1 MLPPES
7 TPPAETGDEGRCASR
22 ALVDCDALLIDM
34 DGTLVDSRQ
43 LVERM
48 WLIWAAEHGIAPEAV
63 LAVAHGRR
71 TLETMELVAPEL
83 ATPEEAARLDALE
96 AEQEGGETAIPG
108 ALALLTAL
116 PPDRWAVVTSASRSL
131 AIARLAI
138 VGLPTPRVLVGAED
152 VVHGKPAPDGYLLAA
167 RQLGILPHRAV
178 VIEDTPAGIQAGH
191 LAGAPVIG
199 VRTTYESLEGCEWV
213 VADLRA
219 ISVERGRGA
228 RTLRL
233 SVETS

>member
-1 MLPPES
+1 MPSSES
-7 TPPAETGDEGRCASR
+7 SRPAHAGGAGHGASR
-22 ALVDCDALLIDM
+22 AIVDCEALLIDM

-43 LVERM
+43 LVERI
-48 WLIWAAEHGIAPEAV
+48 WLIWAAEHGIAPDAL

-108 ALALLTAL
+108 ALALLNAL
-116 PPDRWAVVTSASRSL
+116 PSDRWAVVTSASRSL
-131 AIARLAI
+131 ATARLAI
-138 VGLPTPRVLVGAED
+138 VGLPAPRVLVGAED
-152 VVHGKPAPDGYLLAA
+152 VVRGKPAPDGYLLAA
-167 RQLGILPHRAV
+167 QQLGIAARDAV

-219 ISVERGRGA
+219 VSVERA
-228 RTLRL
+228 CEAQPLRL
-233 SVETS
+233 SIELS

>member
-1 MLPPES
+1 MPSSES
-7 TPPAETGDEGRCASR
+7 SRPAHAGGPGPGASR
-22 ALVDCDALLIDM
+22 AIVHCDALLIDM

-48 WLIWAAEHGIAPEAV
+48 WLVWAAEHGIPPDAV

-108 ALALLTAL
+108 ALALLNAL
-116 PPDRWAVVTSASRSL
+116 PPERWAVVTSASRSL

-138 VGLPTPRVLVGAED
+138 VGLPAPRVLVCAED
-152 VVHGKPAPDGYLLAA
+152 VIRGKPAPDGYLLAA
-167 RQLGILPHRAV
+167 RQLGISPHDSV

-199 VRTTYESLEGCEWV
+199 VRTTYESLEGCEWT

-219 ISVERGRGA
+219 VAVERAPGA
-228 RTLRL
+228 RALRL